1 MNMNKTKLGLA
12 VLALSLT
19 QAVSATEAPA
29 EISQDK
35 QNTYWGIGIGSVLGA
50 VIAGPP
56 GAAIGGTLGG
66 SIGWGKDQS
75 DANEDLKEGV
85 AEKEMALIQ
94 HQQHLENNLQKAEHE
109 VNSLKSKQVELLSR
123 MQALQAKQDDRTQEL
138 AFLEKLVGHYAQDIY
153 FRIGQSAAPED
164 TRARLSNLVEL
175 LKAYPDLQVTLKGY
189 TDPSGSAKL
198 NAALAEAR
206 VASIQQLLLAEG
218 IEETRISG
226 QAIGEVPEVIQPLQ
240 KDVALDSFPEELD
253 LALESQSAPESA
265 PVVKRNPMLDRRV
278 AIELSLPGMS
288 KQQTKA
294 PDQTLASLSG
304 GEMIAGDMS
313 GAEMSGG
320 EK

>member
-12 VLALSLT
+12 ILALSLT

-29 EISQDK
+29 EIQQDK

-75 DANEDLKEGV
+75 DANEDLKEEV
-85 AEKEMALIQ
+85 AEKELALIQ
-94 HQQHLENNLQKAEHE
+94 HQQHLENNLKKSERE
-109 VNSLKSKQVELLSR
+109 VYSLKSKQAELLSR
-123 MQALQAKQDDRTQEL
+123 MQALQAKQDDRAQEL
-138 AFLEKLVGHYAQDIY
+138 AFLEKLVGHYTQDIY

-218 IEETRISG
+218 IEESRISG
-226 QAIGEVPEVIQPLQ
+226 QAIGEVPELIPPTQNP
-240 KDVALDSFPEELD
+240 VALDSFPEELD
-253 LALESQSAPESA
+253 LALESQSVPEST
-265 PVVKRNPMLDRRV
+265 PVIKRNPMLDRRV
-278 AIELSLPGMS
+278 AIELSLPEML

-304 GEMIAGDMS
+304 GEKIVGDMS
-313 GAEMSGG
+313 GVEMSGG